1 MSTNVEF
8 DDVADSYRSLSRPA
22 IFSVLC
28 GLFSLFGFL
37 FTSAVVFSVIGMGLG
52 ALAIV
57 GIRKYPEELTG
68 VKLAKF
74 GILFSLLSFCTF
86 TSFHTYHYLTE
97 VPEDHQRLT
106 FYEIKSPK
114 HRKYIPTERA
124 MELNGKK
131 VFMKGYTFP
140 GKSKKNL
147 SKFLMVGDFGLC
159 CFGGDPQPT
168 HSVKVSFK
176 NGQKIDYSQRVRKL
190 TGTFRV
196 LDHLGQD
203 ETKTG
208 YIYELEA
215 DTVQ

>member
-1 MSTNVEF
+1 MILQLRISNTDEGIDKHDNMT
-8 DDVADSYRSLSRPA
+8 YLSQTTRA
-22 IFSVLC
+22 
-28 GLFSLFGFL
+28 
-37 FTSAVVFSVIGMGLG
+37 
-52 ALAIV
+52 
-57 GIRKYPEELTG
+57 
-68 VKLAKF
+68 
-74 GILFSLLSFCTF
+74 
-86 TSFHTYHYLTE
+86 
-97 VPEDHQRLT
+97 RLR
-106 FYEIKSPK
+106 YKPL
-114 HRKYIPTERA
+114 
-124 MELNGKK
+124 MNNGKK

>member
-1 MSTNVEF
+1 
-8 DDVADSYRSLSRPA
+8 
-22 IFSVLC
+22 
-28 GLFSLFGFL
+28 
-37 FTSAVVFSVIGMGLG
+37 MGLG

-114 HRKYIPTERA
+114 HQKYVPTERA